1 VGRKCKVCISPL
13 RAEIDAAAISPGT
26 SIREVAERYQMS
38 YSSMARHVEN
48 HLPQL
53 MSRALRERQE
63 KGEHE
68 LFDDKPPVPP
78 AIKDL
83 EDKEQQLGDSL
94 LDRVT
99 DLERQAKEIL
109 GEARAA
115 KSLKT
120 ALMAIGKAA
129 ELIELEAKVI
139 GKIKEA
145 QVQVDNRVI
154 YLTVRQSEEEW
165 AKQTSS

>member
-1 VGRKCKVCISPL
+1 VGRKCKVCISPQ
-13 RAEIDAAAISPGT
+13 RAEIDQAAISPGT
-26 SIREVAERYQMS
+26 SIREVADRFGMS

-53 MSRALRERQE
+53 MSKALKERQE

-68 LFDDKPPVPP
+68 LFDEHPPVPP
-78 AIKDL
+78 AIR
-83 EDKEQQLGDSL
+83 EQEQKEIQLGDTL

-99 DLERQAKEIL
+99 DLETQAKEIL
-109 GEARAA
+109 KEARAA

-165 AKQTSS
+165 ARQTSS